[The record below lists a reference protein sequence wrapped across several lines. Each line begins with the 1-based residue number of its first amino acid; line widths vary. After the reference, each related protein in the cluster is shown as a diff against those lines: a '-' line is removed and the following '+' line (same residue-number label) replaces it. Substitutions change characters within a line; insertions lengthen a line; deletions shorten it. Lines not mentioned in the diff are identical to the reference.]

1 MVNIDDSQVGVVSD
15 DKVGVS
21 VEWYRYKSSLAEDM
35 ARASLIISHGGE
47 SLTTWCMNLCCR
59 FFRTFL

>member
-47 SLTTWCMNLCCR
+47 SLTTWCMN
-59 FFRTFL
+59 F